1 MGGGGFSMIFN
12 INNLQAFQNIP
23 ANNINSSLL
32 YSVSQPQVNGNMAG
46 GLASV
51 IGGLFNNASG
61 SSQATAS
68 SPMQLFSSTM
78 PSMGAL
84 GGFFGSGST
93 SSMMSNPLSVKIQEM
108 QTKLAGM
115 LDEMPVMDPSGVGTT
130 LIKRYKFEGEN
141 ERIGFISEK
150 DNNGLVDG
158 WFKETED
165 KKDYIENLTKN
176 IKVDSS
182 NMPKDKTDRIN
193 IVAKSFAEQTF
204 NAYPGAKDCS
214 AEKKAQII
222 NGLEKIAKGENI
234 YTEDGL
240 DKNAEAALLIFEKDP
255 NATSPDPA
263 KINGEVKLIQSLT
276 NDLSGVLKKGI
287 DQKENSK
294 RQMSMAGGASSMGA
308 GQIAIDPSTGMLKM
322 PEMPTMELPE
332 SLNSAEES
340 ESEDIE

>member
-1 MGGGGFSMIFN
+1 MIFN

-32 YSVSQPQVNGNMAG
+32 YSVSQTQVNGNMAS

-51 IGGLFNNASG
+51 IGGLFNKVSG

-68 SPMQLFSSTM
+68 NPLLQFSASM

-84 GGFFGSGST
+84 GGFFNTGST
-93 SSMMSNPLSVKIQEM
+93 SSMMSNPLSGMVQKM

-115 LDEMPVMDPSGVGTT
+115 LDEMPVIDPSGVGTT
-130 LIKRYKFEGEN
+130 LIKRYKFEGES

-165 KKDYIENLTKN
+165 KKDFIENLTKN
-176 IKVDSS
+176 IKVDAS
-182 NMPKDKTDRIN
+182 NTPTDKAGRVN
-193 IVAKSFAEQTF
+193 LVAKSFAEQTF

-214 AEKKAQII
+214 AEKKVQII

-255 NATSPDPA
+255 NATSPDSA
-263 KINGEVKLIQSLT
+263 KINGEIKLIQSLT
-276 NDLSGVLKKGI
+276 NDLSGELKKGI
-287 DQKENSK
+287 DQKQNAK
-294 RQMSMAGGASSMGA
+294 RQMSMTGAAPSLSA
-308 GQIAIDPSTGMLKM
+308 GQFAIDPLSGMPQLRL
-322 PEMPTMELPE
+322 PEMPTMELPKN
-332 SLNSAEES
+332 LNSAEES
-340 ESEDIE
+340 ESEEIE